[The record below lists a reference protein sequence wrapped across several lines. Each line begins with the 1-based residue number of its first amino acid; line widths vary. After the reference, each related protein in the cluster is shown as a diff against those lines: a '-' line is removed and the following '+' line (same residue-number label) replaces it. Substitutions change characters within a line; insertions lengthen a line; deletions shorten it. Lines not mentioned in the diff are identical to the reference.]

1 MQELRKELNDN
12 DISLYEY
19 KKRLDILDNDH
30 KQEIQEIKNE
40 LKEGDIKDKNKV
52 LKKINELNEYI
63 KEKQIIEQELDKKT
77 RIK

>member
-1 MQELRKELNDN
+1 MQELRKELNDK

-63 KEKQIIEQELDKKT
+63 KEKQIIEQELNKKT
-77 RIK
+77 RIR

>member
-1 MQELRKELNDN
+1 MQELRKELNDK

-52 LKKINELNEYI
+52 LKKN
-63 KEKQIIEQELDKKT
+63 
-77 RIK
+77 

>member
-1 MQELRKELNDN
+1 MQELRKELNDK

-52 LKKINELNEYI
+52 LKKINELDEYI

>member
-1 MQELRKELNDN
+1 MQELRKELNDK

>member
-1 MQELRKELNDN
+1 MQELRKELNDK

-40 LKEGDIKDKNKV
+40 LKEGDIKDKNKL
-52 LKKINELNEYI
+52 LKKINELDEYI